1 MQLDKILVALKPWE
15 RSLPLAVPQ
24 AQRLTRGTGAQLRLM
39 TTVFESAVASGIDR
53 GDSKALASQ
62 KRLMAAARVELERLA
77 SALRSGTGAVLTR
90 TVWGM
95 PPYDA
100 IADAARDWPA
110 DLLVVGA
117 HEPQTQHSRLTDT
130 DWQLMRRVSCPLLLV
145 KRGTFGG
152 YEEIVAA
159 LDGFSDSRAG
169 DDAVLAAGRSFA
181 RAFDST
187 LSVVDFAGEAELGR
201 LIEGRPC
208 LLVLRAA
215 ADAALSNHSMIHALV
230 NAAPCDVLLVP
241 AAAHAGQL
249 GIERLQVG

>member
-15 RSLPLAVPQ
+15 RALPLAVTQ

-62 KRLMAAARVELERLA
+62 KRIMAAARVELERLA
-77 SALRSGTGAVLTR
+77 SALRSGSGPVLTR
-90 TVWGM
+90 TVWGI

-117 HEPQTQHSRLTDT
+117 HEPQTQHARLTDT
-130 DWQLMRRVSCPLLLV
+130 DWQLMRRVSCPLLLI

-152 YEEIVAA
+152 YEKIVAA
-159 LDGFSDSRAG
+159 LDGFRDLRAG
-169 DDAVLAAGRSFA
+169 DDAVMAAGRSFA

-187 LSVVDFAGEAELGR
+187 LSVVELAGAAELGR
-201 LIEGRPC
+201 VIEGRPC
-208 LLVLRAA
+208 LLVVRAA
-215 ADAALSNHSMIHALV
+215 PDAALGGHLMVHALV

-241 AAAHAGQL
+241 AAVDVSELAIG
-249 GIERLQVG
+249 RLQVG